1 MIRLPTLASVQ
12 VNFLALTLLTMF
24 IPLSAQ
30 AKEEGFKPTVKGAP
44 FNRVG
49 GGSRGICAQ
58 LPKLKDDFSLEVLA
72 PRQHVGQT
80 HKSQPTLYWW
90 TSQPVTGKITFT
102 LKPVKTNSSEF
113 PLSLIE
119 TQIASTVEA
128 GIHEIP
134 LSQYQAQLTQND
146 DIDYYEWSISIEC
159 DSSNPSAN
167 IVARGAMSYT
177 ETSEQLTQQLAQK
190 DDPQALLKF
199 YQDNGLWYD
208 VVAKLFKSTDTL
220 PKQVELLEQEG
231 LEKVS
236 QTVH

>member
-1 MIRLPTLASVQ
+1 MIRLPTLASIQ
-12 VNFLALTLLTMF
+12 VNFLALTLLTLF
-24 IPLSAQ
+24 VPLSVQ
-30 AKEEGFKPTVKGAP
+30 AKEGGFKPTVKGAP

-49 GGSRGICAQ
+49 GGSRGICSQ
-58 LPKLKDDFSLEVLA
+58 LPDLKDGFSLEVLA

-80 HKSQPTLYWW
+80 HQSQPTLYWW
-90 TSQPVTGKITFT
+90 TSQPVNGKIMFT

-119 TQIASTVEA
+119 TQIASSVKA

-134 LSQYQAQLTQND
+134 LGQYQAQLTQND

-167 IVARGAMSYT
+167 IVARGAISYT
-177 ETSEQLTQQLAQK
+177 EATEQLSQQLAQQTE
-190 DDPQALLKF
+190 PQALLKF
-199 YQDNGLWYD
+199 YQDNGRWYD
-208 VVAKLFKSTDTL
+208 VDAKLFNSTDSL
-220 PKQVELLEQEG
+220 PKQVGLLEQEG

-236 QTVH
+236 QTVN